1 MKQIIDKLRQTKTCS
16 PIFKPIFKM
25 GILFTLTSIICSSYC
40 LILFITGLLMLSS
53 PSAAQAISE
62 VTILRKQAQMRKGP
76 ASYYEVIS
84 SIPEHTTLT
93 PVENVMNWH
102 KVAYDGKTGFISAK
116 VTQPLA
122 PKEDVFSQ
130 IATQSVNMK
139 LSRHGMSAGAKGFAK
154 RFSDKIEGDADL
166 ADEMAAFQ
174 LDPAAYTAFASETY
188 KEQDVEQFRG
198 QVALPSD
205 GTRSAYSSVEEGLG
219 MSIAA
224 KIGALKLM
232 QNPEL
237 NQYIN
242 QVGQLVVAASS
253 GFDLPFRFFII
264 DDPKRVNAYGCPGGY
279 IFVTRGL
286 LGHIKNEAELAAVL
300 AHEVAHVTYQHGL
313 TEITL
318 RNPILI
324 VENAMDELDEETA
337 SKEDAKWKAI
347 EDDLDQF
354 ALEAYETIF
363 GGRLARYE
371 LDADRIGLIYTARS
385 GYDPKALE
393 TMLARLKKART
404 KSTNEHYT
412 FLQIEQ
418 RLKGIKV
425 ALNSI
430 PPELNYFH
438 FTERWQK
445 NTMVLR

>member
-1 MKQIIDKLRQTKTCS
+1 MKHIIDKLRVTQICN
-16 PIFKPIFKM
+16 PILKPMFKM
-25 GILFTLTSIICSSYC
+25 DILFALNSKICSSYK
-40 LILFITGLLMLSS
+40 LVFIIAGLLMLPP
-53 PSAAQAISE
+53 PSIAQTISE

-76 ASYYEVIS
+76 ASYYEVIT
-84 SIPEHTTLT
+84 SIPEHTSLK
-93 PVENVMNWH
+93 PVESIMNWY
-102 KVAYDGKTGFISAK
+102 KVAYDNKTGFISAK

-130 IATQSVNMK
+130 IAPQVVNTK

-174 LDPAAYTAFASETY
+174 LDPTAYTTFASATY
-188 KEQDVEQFRG
+188 KEQKVEQFHRH
-198 QVALPSD
+198 VALPSD
-205 GTRSAYSSVEEGLG
+205 GTRSAYSSVEKGLG

-232 QNPEL
+232 RDPEL
-237 NQYIN
+237 NRYIN

-253 GFDLPFRFFII
+253 GFDLTFRFFII
-264 DDPKRVNAYGCPGGY
+264 DDPKTVNAYGCPGGY

-300 AHEVAHVTYQHGL
+300 AHEVAHVAYQHGL

-337 SKEDAKWKAI
+337 SKEDAKWKAV

-363 GGRLARYE
+363 EGRLARYE

-393 TMLARLKKART
+393 TMLVRLKKAKT

-412 FLQIEQ
+412 ALQIEQ
-418 RLKGIKV
+418 RLAGIKV

-430 PPELNYFH
+430 PSELNYFH

>member
-1 MKQIIDKLRQTKTCS
+1 MKHIIDKLRVTKICN
-16 PIFKPIFKM
+16 PIFKM
-25 GILFTLTSIICSSYC
+25 DILFTLNSKICSSYRPV
-40 LILFITGLLMLSS
+40 FIIAGLLMLLL
-53 PSAAQAISE
+53 PSIAQTSSE

-76 ASYYEVIS
+76 ASYYEIITF
-84 SIPEHTTLT
+84 IPEDTSLT
-93 PVENVMNWH
+93 PVESIMNWY
-102 KVAYDGKTGFISAK
+102 KVVYDNKTGFISAK

-130 IATQSVNMK
+130 LAPQVVNMK

-154 RFSDKIEGDADL
+154 RFSDKIEGDVNL

-174 LDPAAYTAFASETY
+174 LDPAAYTAFASATY
-188 KEQDVEQFRG
+188 KEQRVEQFRRH
-198 QVALPSD
+198 VALPSD
-205 GTRSAYSSVEEGLG
+205 GTRSAYSSVEQGLG

-232 QNPEL
+232 QDPEL
-237 NQYIN
+237 NRYIN
-242 QVGQLVVAASS
+242 QVGHLVVAASS
-253 GFDLPFRFFII
+253 GFDLTFRFFII
-264 DDPKRVNAYGCPGGY
+264 DDPKAVNAYGCPGGY

-300 AHEVAHVTYQHGL
+300 AHEVAHVAYQHGL

-324 VENAMDELDEETA
+324 VENAMNELDEETA

-354 ALEAYETIF
+354 ALDAYETIF
-363 GGRLARYE
+363 EGRLARYE

-393 TMLARLKKART
+393 TLLVRLKKAKT

-412 FLQIEQ
+412 ALQIEQ
-418 RLKGIKV
+418 RLAGIKV

-430 PPELNYFH
+430 PSEPNYFH